1 MTMKSVYIVYITNCF
16 LWTMSDNK
24 THRIV
29 SYRIESKSDYVFSPI
44 CIDKYYRY
52 SFLHVSHLEPVKPSS
67 QRHRN
72 PCESSCIKHTP
83 PFRQGFTG
91 QAEAENKSISIYGIT

>member
-29 SYRIESKSDYVFSPI
+29 SYRI
-44 CIDKYYRY
+44 
-52 SFLHVSHLEPVKPSS
+52 SHSYFIKGTGDCVKV
-67 QRHRN
+67 HM
-72 PCESSCIKHTP
+72 H
-83 PFRQGFTG
+83 
-91 QAEAENKSISIYGIT
+91 